1 MDDFICGLVISAK
14 FVDSHP
20 LSCDCHMLFTK
31 CHVTPQL
38 MSCGSHFM
46 SCDYIHIAILCAASP
61 DVPFMA
67 DESLQTLP
75 GMGKLTYT
83 LKQYITY
90 ASTLQEKARQLSK
103 TG

>member
-1 MDDFICGLVISAK
+1 MYA
-14 FVDSHP
+14 
-20 LSCDCHMLFTK
+20 
-31 CHVTPQL
+31 
-38 MSCGSHFM
+38 
-46 SCDYIHIAILCAASP
+46 AILCAAST

-67 DESLQTLP
+67 DESLQAVS